1 MRESRLLHALEDP
14 VDAERE
20 RQADAG
26 ELVLHDERVDPG
38 LESPLRG
45 FEEEVSPRERVAVH
59 RDAIEHDLFPRYGEK
74 TEPLLAGAPR
84 EVTSERIA
92 HDARLIEHPAE
103 VRKTLGHLF
112 LARHGNPR
120 AVGQDE
126 RHVLAEDLDGLVAR
140 RGEASLEHYPPAV
153 EVKLRVLVAHDD
165 LKLSLIHIS
174 EPTRLGMISYA

>member
-45 FEEEVSPRERVAVH
+45 FEEKVSPRKRVAVH

-84 EVTSERIA
+84 DCLLYTS
-92 HDARLIEHPAE
+92 DAA
-103 VRKTLGHLF
+103 
-112 LARHGNPR
+112 
-120 AVGQDE
+120 
-126 RHVLAEDLDGLVAR
+126 
-140 RGEASLEHYPPAV
+140 
-153 EVKLRVLVAHDD
+153 DD
-165 LKLSLIHIS
+165 LLCVD
-174 EPTRLGMISYA
+174 LGGRRI